1 MEDLAFLDLL
11 ECPVCLE
18 RLGVSAKVLPCQH
31 TFCLP
36 CLQKMVYGKAELRC
50 PECRTPVTCEIE
62 ELPANLLLVRLL
74 DGIRQGPGGMSKSN
88 TVRRPEVFSSQDPSR
103 KRPGDPRNSQ
113 ALQHRHLQNT
123 RSSLD
128 GVPCARA
135 LYNYGGNLP
144 GDLKFKAGDLI
155 ILRRQVDGIWYQGD
169 IKGVSGLFPAS
180 FVQVINQL
188 PQPPPLCRALYNF
201 EMNEK
206 DQDENKDCLTFRKDD
221 IITLIRRVDENWAEG
236 KLGDKVGIFPVLF
249 SEPNSAALKILQKGK
264 ANGCR
269 SISGNN
275 SSTYL
280 SGYRRI
286 DTRRRSLKQPSMT
299 STLNRLNRRAQSPE
313 SERQA
318 PEISAPVL
326 IGSSNPALVA
336 QFSERS
342 REGSPGFSSQIPAA
356 PVERGVALEPSP
368 SPAVEPTNSKTITSD
383 TNRSLSRQV
392 SVSVCAALYPYTPR
406 RAEELGLQKGE
417 MVGVYGKHQEGW
429 LRGLSLRTG
438 KVGILP
444 GNYVTPVLRTSA
456 TVSERKP
463 ALLTTSQTGRRS
475 LIVKPQAAVIPLD
488 RNSSNGTT
496 RPAVQVHSVAMPT
509 PVTSAGLVRAAA
521 QPASTVGRGTG
532 RSVFS
537 TLHRGSSIPVN
548 GTFRPSPSAMVR
560 PQQPHPQPSTISPV
574 ATVIRQNH
582 PVKTTLRRVSETT
595 LPSTGSSATLNTRD
609 AAVNGT
615 LTKQITPQSI
625 LVKPDSY
632 KNSSEKQVKTVRFQ
646 TQDSPPQLKRSN
658 SQPSAQST
666 LKRREQT
673 STGVIT
679 QEPSSSQGTT
689 VYHTRAGSCS
699 VGKESKIPRPNQ
711 TTDSLDLSTP
721 DMPVHIQQSSIKK
734 QDLTEP
740 PSTGRY
746 KVLISCA
753 AQREGELDLKEG
765 DLVLVQRTRQDGWLQ
780 GIHEQTGKTG
790 LLQYKFLEFLEKQS

>member
-1 MEDLAFLDLL
+1 MEDLAFVDLL
-11 ECPVCLE
+11 ECLVCLE

-128 GVPCARA
+128 G
-135 LYNYGGNLP
+135 
-144 GDLKFKAGDLI
+144 
-155 ILRRQVDGIWYQGD
+155 
-169 IKGVSGLFPAS
+169 
-180 FVQVINQL
+180 
-188 PQPPPLCRALYNF
+188 
-201 EMNEK
+201 
-206 DQDENKDCLTFRKDD
+206 DD

-249 SEPNSAALKILQKGK
+249 SEPNSAAVKILQQGK

-280 SGYRRI
+280 SGCRRI

-299 STLNRLNRRAQSPE
+299 STLNRLNRRAPSPE
-313 SERQA
+313 SELQA

-342 REGSPGFSSQIPAA
+342 REGSSGFSSQIPAA
-356 PVERGVALEPSP
+356 PVERGVALELSP
-368 SPAVEPTNSKTITSD
+368 SPAVEPTNSKTMTTD
-383 TNRSLSRQV
+383 TDRSLSRQV
-392 SVSVCAALYPYTPR
+392 SLSVCAALYPYTPR

-417 MVGVYGKHQEGW
+417 MVGVYGKYQEGW

-496 RPAVQVHSVAMPT
+496 RPAVQ
-509 PVTSAGLVRAAA
+509 
-521 QPASTVGRGTG
+521 
-532 RSVFS
+532 
-537 TLHRGSSIPVN
+537 
-548 GTFRPSPSAMVR
+548 
-560 PQQPHPQPSTISPV
+560 PHPQPSTIAPV

-582 PVKTTLRRVSETT
+582 PIKTTLRRVSETT
-595 LPSTGSSATLNTRD
+595 LPSTGSSATLNARD
-609 AAVNGT
+609 TAVNGT

-625 LVKPDSY
+625 LVKPDSN

-646 TQDSPPQLKRSN
+646 TQNSPPQLKRCN

-666 LKRREQT
+666 LKRPEQT
-673 STGVIT
+673 STGAAT
-679 QEPSSSQGTT
+679 QEPSNSQGTT
-689 VYHTRAGSCS
+689 VYHTRAGSCP
-699 VGKESKIPRPNQ
+699 VGTESKIPRHNQ
-711 TTDSLDLSTP
+711 MTDSLDLSTP

-746 KVLISCA
+746 RVLISCA

-780 GIHEQTGKTG
+780 GIHEKTGKTG

>member
-1 MEDLAFLDLL
+1 MEDLALVDLL
-11 ECPVCLE
+11 ECPLCSE
-18 RLGVSAKVLPCQH
+18 KLGVSAKVLPCQH

-50 PECRTPVTCEIE
+50 PECRTPVTCEVE

-88 TVRRPEVFSSQDPSR
+88 TVRRPEVFLMQDPSR
-103 KRPGDPRNSQ
+103 KRPGEPRNSQ

-135 LYNYGGNLP
+135 LCNYGGNLP

-155 ILRRQVDGIWYQGD
+155 ILRRQVDGGWYQGD

-188 PQPPPLCRALYNF
+188 PQPLPLCRALYNF
-201 EMNEK
+201 EMKEK
-206 DQDENKDCLTFRKDD
+206 DKDENKDCLTFRKDD

-249 SEPNSAALKILQKGK
+249 SEPNSAAMKILQKGK

-280 SGYRRI
+280 SSCRSI
-286 DTRRRSLKQPSMT
+286 DTCRRSLKQPSMT
-299 STLNRLNRRAQSPE
+299 STLNRLNRRTQSPG

-342 REGSPGFSSQIPAA
+342 REGSAGFSSQVPAA

-368 SPAVEPTNSKTITSD
+368 SPAVEPTNLKTMTSNGD
-383 TNRSLSRQV
+383 RSLSRQV
-392 SVSVCAALYPYTPR
+392 SITVCAALYPYTPR
-406 RAEELGLQKGE
+406 RVEELGLQKGE
-417 MVGVYGKHQEGW
+417 MVGVYGKYQEGW

-463 ALLTTSQTGRRS
+463 AVLTTSQTGKRS
-475 LIVKPQAAVIPLD
+475 RIVKPQAAVVPLD
-488 RNSSNGTT
+488 RNSSDGTT
-496 RPAVQVHSVAMPT
+496 RPAVQVRSVAMPT
-509 PVTSAGLVRAAA
+509 PVTSVGLVRAAA

-537 TLHRGSSIPVN
+537 TLQRGSSIPVI
-548 GTFRPSPSAMVR
+548 GTFRPSPSVLVR
-560 PQQPHPQPSTISPV
+560 PQQPHPQPSTMAPV
-574 ATVIRQNH
+574 ATVMRQNH
-582 PVKTTLRRVSETT
+582 PVKTTQRRVSEAT
-595 LPSTGSSATLNTRD
+595 LPSAGSSATLNTRD
-609 AAVNGT
+609 VAVTGT

-632 KNSSEKQVKTVRFQ
+632 KNSSEKVKTVRFQ
-646 TQDSPPQLKRSN
+646 TQDSLPQLKRSN
-658 SQPSAQST
+658 SQPTAQIT
-666 LKRREQT
+666 LTRAEQT
-673 STGVIT
+673 STEAAT
-679 QEPSSSQGTT
+679 QESNSSQGTT
-689 VYHTRAGSCS
+689 VYHT
-699 VGKESKIPRPNQ
+699 VGTESKIPQHNK
-711 TTDSLDLSTP
+711 TDSLDLSTP
-721 DMPVHIQQSSIKK
+721 DMPAHIHQSSIKK
-734 QDLTEP
+734 QDLTQP
-740 PSTGRY
+740 PPTGRY
-746 KVLISCA
+746 RVLISCA

-780 GIHEQTGKTG
+780 GIHERTGKTG
-790 LLQYKFLEFLEKQS
+790 LLQYKFLELLEKQS